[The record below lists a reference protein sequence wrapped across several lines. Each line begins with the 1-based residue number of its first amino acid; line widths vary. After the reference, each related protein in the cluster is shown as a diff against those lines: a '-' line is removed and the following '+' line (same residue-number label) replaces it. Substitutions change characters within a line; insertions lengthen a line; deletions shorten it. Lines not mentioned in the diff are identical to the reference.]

1 MESAAS
7 TSSTTT
13 ADVTVM
19 SAQVAAL
26 MRAKDEQIMAQ
37 GEQIAALKHQIEWFR
52 RQIFGQKSERRLVED
67 AQQISLG
74 EIVDQGS
81 ATAPTP
87 MRRVV
92 AQHTRAVSKTKTKD
106 EGESLPFFDATQVPI
121 ETIEVPVPAAIANE
135 AYERIG
141 QKITYRLAQRPAA
154 YVVLE
159 YIRPLLKLRDSGRL
173 VTTPAPGGVIE
184 GSRADVSFLAGMLV
198 DKYQYHQPLYRI
210 HQRLTGN
217 GFTLSRPW
225 LTQLGQQC

>member
-1 MESAAS
+1 MESTAS
-7 TSSTTT
+7 IPSSSVADET
-13 ADVTVM
+13 AM
-19 SAQVAAL
+19 SA
-26 MRAKDEQIMAQ
+26 AQ
-37 GEQIAALKHQIEWFR
+37 LTHLVQSQAETIAALKRQLEWFR
-52 RQIFGQKSERRLVED
+52 RQMFGSKSERRLLVED

-87 MRRVV
+87 KRRVV
-92 AQHTRAVSKTKTKD
+92 TQHTRAVSKTKD

-121 ETIEVPVPAAIANE
+121 ETIELPVPAAIANE
-135 AYERIG
+135 AYEHIG

-210 HQRLTGN
+210 HPVSYTHLTLP
-217 GFTLSRPW
+217 TKRIV
-225 LTQLGQQC
+225 